1 MSQLLLIVSVVLFI
15 LAGLGVWKDRTS
27 LGWFGMAC
35 FAGAFLIGSAV
46 L

>member
-1 MSQLLLIVSVVLFI
+1 MSQILLIVAVVLFI
-15 LAGLGVWKDRTS
+15 LAGLDVWADRTK

-35 FAGAFLIGSAV
+35 FAGAFLIGSTV